1 MKNKIHELKGLIIG
15 CGSIGTRH
23 LHNLKSLGFIHI
35 AIYDENKQRI
45 NELSKKYDVTK
56 FDSLD
61 SALDEFKPCFSI
73 ICTYPSSHIKIASSC
88 IDFNSHVFIEK
99 PLSTNLNGVENMLKK
114 ADKKKLKVA
123 VGYNLRF
130 DSGLNLLKKN
140 LKKSSNSIP
149 LSILSQWGHNIKW
162 WKPGT
167 NFKNHYILQKGNGII
182 LDDSHEYDYVRW
194 LLDDEVESVYCQTR
208 KSKTIQTKT
217 ESIASIILK
226 FKKGTIATFV
236 IDYMRPYYERK
247 CHIIGENGDLKWEY
261 VPKNDTR
268 KQYGI
273 KVNSSVTTRYS
284 NHKKSI
290 TKKFVVELNDMYV
303 VEIKNFINSIVN
315 NKKPIVDGWDGI
327 KTLKIGLAALSSS
340 KTGKVVKI

>member
-1 MKNKIHELKGLIIG
+1 MKNKFHNLKGLIIG

-23 LHNLKSLGFIHI
+23 LHNLKSLGFSNI
-35 AIYDENKQRI
+35 AIYDENKQRT
-45 NELSKKYDVTK
+45 NELSKKYGVTK

-61 SALDEFKPCFSI
+61 SALNVFKPCFSI
-73 ICTYPSSHIKIASSC
+73 ICTYPSSHVKIASSC
-88 IDFNSHVFIEK
+88 IDCNSHVFIEK
-99 PLSTNLNGVENMLKK
+99 PLSTNLNGVQTMLKK

-123 VGYNLRF
+123 VGYNLRY
-130 DSGLNLLKKN
+130 DSGLNLLKQN
-140 LKKSSNSIP
+140 LKKSSNAAP

-194 LLDDEVESVYCQTR
+194 LLDDEVESVYCQTK
-208 KSKTIQTKT
+208 KSKTIKTQT

-236 IDYMRPYYERK
+236 IDYMRPYYERN
-247 CHIIGENGDLKWEY
+247 CHIINENGDLKWEY
-261 VPKNDTR
+261 VPKNGIK

-273 KVNSSVTTRYS
+273 KANSSVITRFS
-284 NHKKSI
+284 NHKKST
-290 TKKFVVELNDMYV
+290 TKKFDLELNDMYV
-303 VEIKNFINSIVN
+303 LEIKNFIYSIIN
-315 NKKPIVDGWDGI
+315 NKKPLVDGWEGV
-327 KTLKIGLAALSSS
+327 KTLKIGLAAISSS

>member
-1 MKNKIHELKGLIIG
+1 MKNKFHNLKGLIIG

-23 LHNLKSLGFIHI
+23 LHNLKSLGFSNI
-35 AIYDENKQRI
+35 AIYDENKQRT
-45 NELSKKYDVTK
+45 NELSKKYGVTK

-61 SALDEFKPCFSI
+61 SALNVFKPCFSI
-73 ICTYPSSHIKIASSC
+73 ICTYPSSHVKIASSC
-88 IDFNSHVFIEK
+88 IDYNSHIFIEK
-99 PLSTNLNGVENMLKK
+99 PLSTNLNGVETMLKK

-140 LKKSSNSIP
+140 LKNSSNSVP
-149 LSILSQWGHNIKW
+149 LSILSQWGHNIKL

-208 KSKTIQTKT
+208 KSKIIKTQT

-236 IDYMRPYYERK
+236 IDYMRPCYERK

-261 VPKNDTR
+261 VPKNGIK

-273 KVNSSVTTRYS
+273 KANSSVITRFS

-290 TKKFVVELNDMYV
+290 TKKFDLELNNMYV
-303 VEIKNFINSIVN
+303 LEMKNFVNSIIN
-315 NKKPIVDGWDGI
+315 NKKPLVDGWEGV